1 MDDRVAAIEQLAS
14 REFDLF
20 VIGGGIVGAGIAEA
34 ASAHGLDVAL
44 VDKGDFAGATS
55 SASSKLIHG
64 GLRYLRLGDVGL
76 VREAH
81 TERRALMRI
90 VAPHLVRRLPFLFPL
105 YEDGPSR
112 PWFVQTGSVVY
123 STLARAKLNGLVELD
138 RARKLVPELRADGLR
153 SCALYEDA
161 WTNDGRL
168 TLANLRAAADR
179 GATVLNGAEVVSV
192 DPLEVR
198 VDGQVVAV
206 RAKRA
211 LNAAGPWVDEV
222 RRLEDP
228 QARPSMRLSKGVHVV
243 VDGGESWGAALTIPH
258 DKVRVSFAV
267 PWEGMLL
274 LGTTDTEYTGSP
286 GDVSVSDTDVTQ
298 VLDEAGIALDAL
310 GPPRA
315 TFAGLRVLPGGDGGT
330 ASAKRETVFSTGPT
344 GMVSV
349 AGGKLTT
356 YRRIAL
362 DALHHAG
369 VRGLSRRPRP
379 LPGAEGLDRIAW
391 PVELDS
397 ATRAHLLHLYGSLAV
412 EVLAPAVEDPSLLEP
427 IVAGRPDLRAQDL
440 YARTHEW
447 ARTAEDVVRRRT
459 TAWLAGS
466 RSPV

>member
-1 MDDRVAAIEQLAS
+1 
-14 REFDLF
+14 
-20 VIGGGIVGAGIAEA
+20 
-34 ASAHGLDVAL
+34 
-44 VDKGDFAGATS
+44 
-55 SASSKLIHG
+55 
-64 GLRYLRLGDVGL
+64 
-76 VREAH
+76 
-81 TERRALMRI
+81 
-90 VAPHLVRRLPFLFPL
+90 
-105 YEDGPSR
+105 
-112 PWFVQTGSVVY
+112 
-123 STLARAKLNGLVELD
+123 
-138 RARKLVPELRADGLR
+138 LR

-168 TLANLRAAADR
+168 TLANLRAAAGR
-179 GATVLNGAEVVSV
+179 GATVLNGAEVVGV
-192 DPLEVR
+192 RPLEVR
-198 VDGQVVAV
+198 IDGQVVVV
-206 RAKRA
+206 RANQVI
-211 LNAAGPWVDEV
+211 NAAGPWVDHV

-228 QARPSMRLSKGVHVV
+228 QAKPSIRLSKGVHVV
-243 VDGGESWGAALTIPH
+243 VEGGEDWGAALTIPH

-274 LGTTDTEYTGSP
+274 LGTTDTEYTGPP
-286 GDVSVSDTDVTQ
+286 GDVSVSDTDVEQ
-298 VLDEAGIALDAL
+298 VLAEAGVALATV

-379 LPGAEGLDRIAW
+379 LPGAEGLDHIAW

-412 EVLAPAVEDPSLLEP
+412 EVLQPAVEDPSLLEP
-427 IVAGRPDLRAQDL
+427 IAAGRPDLRAQDL
-440 YARTHEW
+440 YARAHEW
-447 ARTAEDVVRRRT
+447 ARADEDVVRRRT

-466 RSPV
+466 RLPV